1 VKSFTPGFATISW
14 FQKLSDQSPL
24 NACAGPSTLEAFIQR
39 PAMTTAFNSYSGEL
53 VCTPGP
59 AFIDSSAASI
69 SLFAGAPSPS
79 GWNPQ
84 MDTDT
89 ADALAAHHAN
99 QSFVET
105 CPPPLTPID
114 GVMPVTRAPIAPQT
128 PLPQTLGQ
136 RFKRAMGVV
145 QSDFPRIHDAIRS
158 MWGTKHCTK
167 YLQTLILN
175 GGSGDDKKNTRVGF
189 KVDTFTALMMLYE
202 MHDDIQTELAH

>member
-1 VKSFTPGFATISW
+1 
-14 FQKLSDQSPL
+14 
-24 NACAGPSTLEAFIQR
+24 
-39 PAMTTAFNSYSGEL
+39 MTTAFNSYSGEL

-59 AFIDSSAASI
+59 AFIDSSAATI
-69 SLFAGAPSPS
+69 SLFAGEGSRS
-79 GWNPQ
+79 GW
-84 MDTDT
+84 
-89 ADALAAHHAN
+89 DAQIQPEELAADHAN

-114 GVMPVTRAPIAPQT
+114 GVAPVVRAPIATQT
-128 PLPQTLGQ
+128 PLPQTVGE

-145 QSDFPRIHDAIRS
+145 QSDFPRIHDAIKT

-202 MHDDIQTELAH
+202 MHDDIPMEPVH